1 MLTSQELSA
10 WRGFLETH
18 ARVTRALDAEM
29 RAEHGLPVSSY
40 EVLMF
45 LADAPV
51 SGCGWPRSPTA
62 CCSAAAA

>member
-18 ARVTRALDAEM
+18 ARVTRALDTEM

-40 EVLMF
+40 
-45 LADAPV
+45 
-51 SGCGWPRSPTA
+51 
-62 CCSAAAA
+62 